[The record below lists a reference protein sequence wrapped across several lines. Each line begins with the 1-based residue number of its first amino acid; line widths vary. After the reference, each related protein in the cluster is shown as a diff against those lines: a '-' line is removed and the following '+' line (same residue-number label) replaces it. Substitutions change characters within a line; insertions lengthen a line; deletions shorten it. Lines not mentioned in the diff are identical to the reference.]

1 MDPQFSEYG
10 HKELR
15 QPIYNEEDFSIDH
28 IEELARIQVENF
40 QSPEFVYLST
50 NLYKKLA
57 SMLMALQRYTA
68 ANPSNTGMNVMSIHT
83 SAGLLTIKCI
93 PNLENFCHVGSET
106 SFEQIEWVRV
116 AAEFE
121 KAFLGEES

>member
-1 MDPQFSEYG
+1 MFSEYG
-10 HKELR
+10 YKEPR
-15 QPIYNEEDFSIDH
+15 QPLYNEEDFSIQH
-28 IEELARIQVENF
+28 IEEQARIQLENF
-40 QSPEFVYLST
+40 KNPEFVYLST

-68 ANPSNTGMNVMSIHT
+68 ANPSNTGMNLMSIHT
-83 SAGLLTIKCI
+83 SAGLLVIKCV

-106 SFEQIEWVRV
+106 SFEHIEWIRV
-116 AAEFE
+116 GMEFE